1 MQITLTGTVNTSEGR
16 IAIQRGLDSLERYTN
31 RDHMKFQGQMQR
43 SALEKEEALVM
54 VLAEGKNLGVVVG
67 SRLDMRP

>member
-16 IAIQRGLDSLERYTN
+16 TAVQRGLDSLERYTN
-31 RDHMKFQGQMQR
+31 RDHTKFQGQMQR

-54 VLAEGKNLGVVVG
+54 VLAEGKTLGVVVG

>member
-1 MQITLTGTVNTSEGR
+1 
-16 IAIQRGLDSLERYTN
+16 
-31 RDHMKFQGQMQR
+31 MKFQGQMQR

-54 VLAEGKNLGVVVG
+54 VLADGKTLGVVVG